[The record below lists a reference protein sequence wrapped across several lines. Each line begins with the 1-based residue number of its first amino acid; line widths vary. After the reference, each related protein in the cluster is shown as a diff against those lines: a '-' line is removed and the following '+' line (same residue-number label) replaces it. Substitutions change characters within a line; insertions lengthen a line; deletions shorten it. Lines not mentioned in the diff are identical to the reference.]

1 MHLRD
6 VLDTNISF
14 IHWFA
19 EFLVEGLTNEQ
30 LHWQPSPNSH
40 HIAFALWH
48 TIRTEDDFIHGFL
61 QEKPTVWIQGGWA
74 ERLGLLP
81 PPGQGIGW
89 TAGTG
94 WTTEHVAQVRIQ
106 DLGAFLDYMRAVDA
120 AVLEYVRSL
129 DEAKASEKIALPF
142 FEETYPMLKEM
153 SRGELLAFFCI
164 GHNGEHLGE
173 IQYLRG
179 LQGLK
184 GAPL

>member
-14 IHWFA
+14 VHWFA
-19 EFLVEGLTNEQ
+19 EFLVKDLTVEQ
-30 LHWQPSPNSH
+30 LHWQPSAGSH

-61 QEKPTVWIQGGWA
+61 QQKPTVWIEGGWA
-74 ERLGLLP
+74 ERLGLP
-81 PPGQGIGW
+81 SSAQ
-89 TAGTG
+89 GTG
-94 WTTEHVAQVRIQ
+94 WTAEQVAEMRIV
-106 DLGAFLDYMRAVDA
+106 DVGGFLEYMRAVDA

-129 DEAKASEKIALPF
+129 DDAKANEKIALPF
-142 FEETYPMLKEM
+142 FEGAYPMLKEM
-153 SRGELLAFFCI
+153 SRGELLAFLCI
-164 GHNGEHLGE
+164 GHNTEHLGE